1 MWTIATDALEHSA
14 GTGFVCGQAA
24 TVQSLN
30 TMAAEIAKTDI
41 PVLLVGES
49 GTGKEVY
56 ARLIHLLSGLGEAAL
71 KKVSCAALDA
81 GRLLAEMR
89 EEFPSGTGAGETAKR
104 TVYLDGVHELDAAWQ
119 GVL

>member
-1 MWTIATDALEHSA
+1 MATTVSHGLEHPVDVGIVYGQSA
-14 GTGFVCGQAA
+14 IM
-24 TVQSLN
+24 QSLN

-41 PVLLVGES
+41 PALLVGES

-56 ARLIHLLSGLGEAAL
+56 ARLIHLLSGLGEAEL

-104 TVYLDGVHELDAAWQ
+104 TVYLDGVHELDAACQ
-119 GVL
+119 GG